1 MEETVIDN
9 VEIVQWHSATRF
21 MDIVW
26 MDVPL
31 ALRFQDA
38 KVHALLYC
46 SIAFIF
52 ILTLNTLIL
61 LKKKI
66 KQLVAYE

>member
-38 KVHALLYC
+38 KVHAFLYS